1 MKFHRA
7 SVVALLLLVACT
19 PAARDDTVTT
29 TTAAPPPA
37 STTTTG
43 LNAPVTT
50 TTPEQT
56 SLGPALLLMFRDR
69 LLVRNADGTTVDL
82 LADFEIPI
90 RVAFGD
96 GNGGIVYQ
104 YTRAV
109 SPFPSDAVL
118 HLRAGASSPTVITS
132 APENRRIRL
141 VDVGL
146 FQGLP
151 QILYLETGDGVGRLQ
166 ALPLAGGSP
175 SEVAS
180 GENLTDGTFSG
191 DLVAVVER
199 STGCTTASLFDVSG
213 DELGTWD
220 CAAGVTDAHLA
231 ADGSRSLALAQ
242 DGGVSYFEVDEHSN
256 NADLTPTNGS
266 ISAVYD
272 FDGDTVAIGVDGK
285 LQLIGVDA
293 SAVTVDPG
301 PGLRG
306 ATLLF
311 GPVSVPE
318 TAFLGGIREPGE
330 RCSAE
335 GLAVR
340 PMAQEG
346 LPAPVA
352 FIRTEIVEAATQ
364 CDYDALEELTAPG
377 FVHDLGGS
385 TSPLRTWVQA
395 EQNREDV
402 LAQIV
407 AVLDTPYTTSIDDEG
422 NTVYTWPGA
431 FQDNPTEADWEAIVP
446 IYNEEEVDFFRSNG
460 YVGMRVLITQNGDW
474 LAAVAGD

>member
-1 MKFHRA
+1 MKPLWA
-7 SVVALLLLVACT
+7 LVVGSLVLVACT
-19 PAARDDTVTT
+19 PAVRDDTVTT
-29 TTAAPPPA
+29 TTTAPPPA
-37 STTTTG
+37 PSTTTELTS
-43 LNAPVTT
+43 PVTT
-50 TTPEQT
+50 TTAARA
-56 SLGPALLLMFRDR
+56 SSGPALLLTFRDR
-69 LLVRNADGTTVDL
+69 LLARNADGTTVEVP
-82 LADFEIPI
+82 ADFEIPI

-109 SPFPSDAVL
+109 QPFPTDAVL
-118 HLRAGASSPTVITS
+118 HLRAGASSPTVLTS
-132 APENRRIRL
+132 ASENRRFRL

-180 GENLTDGTFSG
+180 GSNLTDGSFSG

-199 STGCTTASLFDVSG
+199 SAGCTTASLFDGSG

-220 CAAGVTDAHLA
+220 CAAGVSDTHLA

-242 DGGVSYFEVDEHSN
+242 DGGVRYFDVDEHSS
-256 NADLTPTNGS
+256 NADLAPADGS
-266 ISAVYD
+266 VSAVYD
-272 FDGDTVAIGVDGK
+272 FDGDTVAVGVDGRLRLIGVDG
-285 LQLIGVDA
+285 
-293 SAVTVDPG
+293 STVTVDPG

-306 ATLLF
+306 ATLLD
-311 GPVSVPE
+311 GPVTIPE

-340 PMAQEG
+340 PAAQEG

-364 CDYDALEELTAPG
+364 CDYEALVELTAPG
-377 FVHDLGGS
+377 FVHTLGGG
-385 TSPLRTWVQA
+385 TSPVRTWVQA

-407 AVLDTPYTTSIDDEG
+407 AVLDTPYTTSLDDEG
-422 NTVYTWPGA
+422 NTVFTWPGA
-431 FQDNPTEADWEAIVP
+431 FQDNPTDADWEAIIP
-446 IYNEEEVDFFRSNG
+446 IYNEEEVDLFRDNG

-474 LAAVAGD
+474 IAAVAGD